1 MIRLMTTVLPALCL
15 GATLTGLG
23 LERNLNPI
31 ASVFGAGLLTI
42 LPILGLKTLL
52 PAQPWAL
59 PVSSWTLSLLLLA
72 SLPLYFP
79 GQRVQATSKG
89 VTQLTFFLG
98 DHASL
103 ALGEAGG
110 ELMKWVGGETEKRYR
125 PPLSSKTVA
134 EPKPIEPLGQS
145 RALIAIETPQVAS
158 TSEPIILRYDGDDRS
173 LRIHLDVDGPTFSEL
188 YTVILDTGATYSTL
202 SAEALENIGVHIA
215 PDAPWVELQTAGGLI
230 EAPLA
235 LVDAIWLGEFPVEWV
250 TVAICEACSHPPVE
264 GLLGL
269 NVLQRFRVS
278 IDHEDQEIE
287 LHPRPNDSN
296 RRLDIGHWLKIT
308 GRITRSSDGN
318 VELELR
324 GRNRARQAIRSAV
337 ININCT
343 GSGFAV
349 ELGEIPANGDAYT
362 RIDLPQD
369 TDCEK
374 HTLSL
379 SRAHW
384 VEERFENF
392 EIDHE

>member
-1 MIRLMTTVLPALCL
+1 MIRLMTTALPALCL
-15 GATLTGLG
+15 VATLTGLG
-23 LERNLNPI
+23 LERNINPI
-31 ASVFGAGLLTI
+31 ASVFLAGLLTV

-59 PVSSWTLSLLLLA
+59 PVSAWTLSLLLLA

-79 GQRVQATSKG
+79 GQRAQATSKG

-98 DHASL
+98 DHASSV
-103 ALGEAGG
+103 LGEAGG
-110 ELMKWVGGETEKRYR
+110 EMMKWVGGETERLHR
-125 PPLSSKTVA
+125 SPHSSQIIA
-134 EPKPIEPLGQS
+134 DPKPIEPLGQS
-145 RALIAIETPQVAS
+145 SSLIATETTELDS
-158 TSEPIILRYDGDDRS
+158 TSEPIVLRYDGDDRS
-173 LRIHLDVDGPTFSEL
+173 LRIHIDVDGPSVSEL

-202 SAEALENIGVHIA
+202 SAEALENVGVHIA

-235 LVDAIWLGEFPVEWV
+235 LVDAIWLGGFPVEWV
-250 TVAICEACSHPPVE
+250 TVAVCEACSHPPVE

-296 RRLDIGHWLKIT
+296 RRLDIGHWLKIK

-318 VELELR
+318 IDLELH
-324 GRNRARQAIRSAV
+324 GRNQARQAIGSAV
-337 ININCT
+337 ININCS
-343 GSGFAV
+343 GAGFAV
-349 ELGEIPANGDAYT
+349 ELGEIPARGDAYT
-362 RIDLPQD
+362 QIDLPQD
-369 TDCEK
+369 TDCEE
-374 HTLSL
+374 HSLSL

-392 EIDHE
+392 GIGHE